1 MKTRGA
7 RLRFSAIVS
16 AGVSLGVAGL
26 FFLAGEFAAS
36 GNGSTYHLS
45 RIEPRD
51 AVNAVCV
58 LFWIAFGVF
67 LMTYLWTAKASMMDE
82 KLARIAGRFM
92 DARRATLLRA
102 RSRRR

>member
-1 MKTRGA
+1 MKTRAG
-7 RLRFSAIVS
+7 RLRFAAVVS
-16 AGVSLGVAGL
+16 AVVSFGLAGV
-26 FFLAGEFAAS
+26 FFLAGELAS
-36 GNGSTYHLS
+36 AGDGAVYHLS

-51 AVNAVCV
+51 AVNAICV

-67 LMTYLWTAKASMMDE
+67 LTAYLWTAEASMMDE